1 MAKLSKRTSS
11 CLIFTNLWTFPA
23 YHMDASKEKYY
34 GNTCRWPKH
43 FREPNLVKIFLVPT
57 PFVVHV
63 CFTLFYRVRV
73 GMLESSQL
81 SAKFSSI
88 SRLSANVLAISQLM
102 VNFNKS
108 NIFASILQLQF
119 YNAFFIKKISNA
131 CIN

>member
-43 FREPNLVKIFLVPT
+43 FRELNMEEVKIFFVPT

-63 CFTLFYRVRV
+63 CFTLFQRVRV

-88 SRLSANVLAISQLM
+88 SQLSANFLAISQLM
-102 VNFNKS
+102 VNFNQS
-108 NIFASILQLQF
+108 LLIFLPQF